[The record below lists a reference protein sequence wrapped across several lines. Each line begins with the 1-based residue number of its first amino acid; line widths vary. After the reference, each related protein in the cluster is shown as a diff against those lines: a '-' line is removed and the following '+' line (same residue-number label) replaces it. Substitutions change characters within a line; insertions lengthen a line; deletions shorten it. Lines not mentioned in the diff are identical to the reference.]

1 MSRKRLPA
9 QTNPPIHFLSE
20 FYLVVLRT
28 IFEIRPALRALY
40 SRKVAKRRSAP
51 KTFLLQFKSNRYRTA
66 SIRFLRQ
73 KNRLNSLSTLGVYPV
88 ARTYF
93 AFSELGFARPPDGPQ
108 LLPCDRHTAFKGKS
122 PPSMFNGKRKNPMRS
137 LFTSTLPVQCTDGL
151 DSRPK

>member
-1 MSRKRLPA
+1 MRVLQNQPAHSLFKRILFRGSKDNIRNPSSASRVILA
-9 QTNPPIHFLSE
+9 QSAKSE
-20 FYLVVLRT
+20 VC
-28 IFEIRPALRALY
+28 
-40 SRKVAKRRSAP
+40 P

-122 PPSMFNGKRKNPMRS
+122 PPSMFNGKRKDPMRS